1 VTFSDHWSDLVR
13 HKAASWSSKLTYKV
27 NRTMKDLN
35 YQLSKLCRD
44 NRDGGFSTQATRSRI
59 LDLIANQLLALGFRR
74 MQATSL
80 KPKHVDALLAKWGEQ
95 GIRTGTLKN
104 RFSALRWWAKKVNK
118 PSIIA
123 RDNSVYGIGKRQNVA
138 KESKALKLGDRQLS
152 GISDQYVLLT
162 TIAKLMRPGGGRA
175 VVAESL
181 LLKHQLVILNRSRER
196 APNLR
201 PMDRAVAGL
210 CTLFVRPCR
219 LLRVAVVLRP
229 ATLLAFHAA
238 LVKRKYRV
246 LFSPKRR
253 GKPGAKGPSSEL
265 IAAIV
270 EIKRRNP
277 SWGCRR
283 IAQQL
288 CLVFDLEIDKD
299 VVRRVLAKHYR
310 PDPGAYEPSWLS
322 VLGHTKDSLWSIDL
336 FRCESLILKSH
347 WVLVVMDQCTR
358 RIIGFG
364 VHAGAVDGPSLC
376 RMFNGAIR
384 GAGSP
389 KYISSDNDPLFR
401 FHRWKANL
409 RILDVTEVKTVPYLP
424 ISHPFVE
431 RLIGTIRRE
440 FLDFVPFWTARDLEN
455 KLLGLKEFYNDQ
467 RCHYALDGKRQVN
480 HALFI

>member
-1 VTFSDHWSDLVR
+1 MRDL
-13 HKAASWSSKLTYKV
+13 A
-27 NRTMKDLN
+27 
-35 YQLSKLCRD
+35 
-44 NRDGGFSTQATRSRI
+44 I
-59 LDLIANQLLALGFRR
+59 LFI
-74 MQATSL
+74 
-80 KPKHVDALLAKWGEQ
+80 H
-95 GIRTGTLKN
+95 
-104 RFSALRWWAKKVNK
+104 
-118 PSIIA
+118 
-123 RDNSVYGIGKRQNVA
+123 
-138 KESKALKLGDRQLS
+138 
-152 GISDQYVLLT
+152 LLT

-181 LLKHQLVILNRSRER
+181 LLKHQLVVLNRGRER

-201 PMDRAVAGL
+201 PIDRIMAGL
-210 CTLFVRPCR
+210 CTLFIRPYR

-229 ATLLAFHAA
+229 STLLAFHAA
-238 LVKRKYRV
+238 LVRRKYRL
-246 LFSPKRR
+246 LFAPKRHR
-253 GKPGAKGPSSEL
+253 KSGPKGPSPEL

-299 VVRRVLAKHYR
+299 MVRRVLAKHYR
-310 PDPGAYEPSWLS
+310 PDPGAYGPSWLS
-322 VLGHTKDSLWSIDL
+322 VLGHAKDSLWSIDL

-376 RMFNGAIR
+376 RMFNRAIR

-401 FHRWKANL
+401 FHQWKANL
-409 RILDVTEVKTVPYLP
+409 RILEVTEVKTVPYLP

-440 FLDFVPFWTARDLEN
+440 YLDFVPFWTARDLEN
-455 KLLGLKEFYNDQ
+455 KLLSFKEFYNDQ
-467 RCHYALDGKRQVN
+467 RCHYALDGDTPGEGTTKIRPKVADLDSYRWQCHCRGLYQLPV
-480 HALFI
+480 AA